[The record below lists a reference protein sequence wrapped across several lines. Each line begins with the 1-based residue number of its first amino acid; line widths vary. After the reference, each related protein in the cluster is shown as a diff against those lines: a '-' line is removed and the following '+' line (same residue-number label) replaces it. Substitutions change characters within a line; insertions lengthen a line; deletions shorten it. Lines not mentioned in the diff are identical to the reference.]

1 MEEKELK
8 LLNRIKKAGF
18 WLKILTLHFLR
29 QPGILI
35 PFAGILAGTFLL
47 SLAELDI
54 PVRIRAAVCTDDST
68 FAKDVF
74 RQLSRKDSMIQFYL
88 CENQKEMELDVA
100 SGRAECGYYLDAG
113 ILARL
118 DDGDREDIIDT
129 CRSPGTIVK
138 GIADELV
145 FSGIL
150 SVYSPQWYTDYM
162 VKMLIKG
169 EKELMENNNHQE
181 TEAAVAKAAEAIAAK
196 AAEEY
201 EAYRSSQA
209 TFQFRFSGDT
219 GLPESYEDADS
230 SGQAEGIPI
239 IRLRGIIAVMIL
251 AGALSGTAAYQKD
264 RASHRFLAAGH
275 PWAVE
280 MTSYAIVITFACL
293 TGLSG
298 LRLTGEWSGLL
309 PELQAMSCYAALL
322 LLYCMLAARVF
333 PSEVWIVSFIPF
345 AMVGSLV
352 LAPVFFDISQ
362 ISPLTGF
369 LKWGTP
375 VSVYLSLI

>member
-1 MEEKELK
+1 MK

-18 WLKILTLHFLR
+18 WLKILILHFLR

-35 PFAGILAGTFLL
+35 PFAGILAGTCLL

-54 PVRIRAAVCTDDST
+54 PVRIRAAICTDDST
-68 FAKDVF
+68 FANEVF
-74 RQLSRKDSMIQFYL
+74 RQLSQKDSVIQFYL
-88 CENQKEMELDVA
+88 CENQEEMELDVA

-113 ILARL
+113 IPARL
-118 DDGDREDIIDT
+118 DAADREDLIDT

-150 SVYSPQWYTDYM
+150 SVYSPQWYTGYM
-162 VKMLIKG
+162 AEMLIIKD
-169 EKELMENNNHQE
+169 KELMENNNHQE
-181 TEAAVAKAAEAIAAK
+181 TEAIAAK

-201 EAYRSSQA
+201 KVYRSSQT

-219 GLPESYEDADS
+219 GMPESYEDADS
-230 SGQAEGIPI
+230 SGQPEGTPMIH
-239 IRLRGIIAVMIL
+239 LRGIIAVMIL

-264 RASHRFLAAGH
+264 RSLHRFFCAMH
-275 PWAVE
+275 PCAVE
-280 MTSYAIVITFACL
+280 MTSYVIVITFACL
-293 TGLSG
+293 TGLLG

-309 PELQAMSCYAALL
+309 PELQAMSCYAVLL

-345 AMVGSLV
+345 AMAGSLV
-352 LAPVFFDISQ
+352 LAPVFFDVSR
-362 ISPLTGF
+362 ISPLIGF